1 MAKVGRPSK
10 YDVKYCQQLIDHMAQ
25 GFSFESFGAVIDTAE
40 QTLHNWLIDFPEF
53 LEAKREAFT
62 KSRMFWEQIGVT
74 QAKTGVGNSTAFV
87 FNMKN
92 RFPKE
97 WRDKQDLTLAGDPEN
112 PLVTKIV
119 REIVRSND

>member
-25 GFSFESFGAVIDTAE
+25 GFSFESFGAVINVDE
-40 QTLHNWLIDFPEF
+40 STLFNWIQDYPEF
-53 LEAKREAFT
+53 FQSKKEAFT
-62 KSRMFWEQIGVT
+62 KSRLFWEAIGID
-74 QAKTGVGNSTAFV
+74 QAKLGVGNSTSFV

-97 WRDKQDLTLAGDPEN
+97 WRDKQDLTLGGDSEN
-112 PLVTKIV
+112 PIITKIV
-119 REIVRSND
+119 REIVHK